1 MSQFCFGKNASWGE
15 SDQLAAHVYSTPQ
28 TLTRQRLSSTKSA
41 VVNSRWQNYNSGVNF
56 LPRPGSLMSELHH
69 ECGVAA
75 IYHLPGKP
83 ASDLSPNH
91 DPNQASKLIPRMLLD
106 MQNRGQLSAGISRYD
121 STAGNGQLIDTYRD
135 LGSVQEVFRLSHS
148 AKAESLMKQYS
159 GPAAIGHV
167 RYATCGKDD
176 RSYAQPFEIH
186 HFDRSQWFTFAFN
199 GQLANFKELADEIL
213 QKPDNHLVRN
223 TDTEVLMHEICVQ
236 LQAQSSQSLIEMMT
250 AVDKRLDGA
259 YSLALLNAKG
269 EMLIARDPLGIKPMC
284 YAVQG
289 SMFAAASESVALLNL
304 GFERSEIESLKP
316 GHAITIVDG
325 KIEMHQFAQTTG
337 RAHCF
342 FEWVYFANVA
352 STLDDRGVYTARTE
366 LGKELA
372 RLEKESNLIT
382 FDEDTIVVPVP
393 DTSKAAADSMAYQLK
408 IPSREGLIRNRY
420 SGRTFI
426 ESSQETRAER
436 AKIKYTPLREVL
448 EGKRVILVEDSIVR
462 STTMA
467 ALLKRVRNEG
477 GAKEIHVRVACP
489 PIVAPCYYGIDM
501 STIGQLFAPRFYPPG
516 ELLTDE
522 IQDQMAA
529 DLGCD
534 SLRFLPIESVAAAIG
549 IPQNG
554 LCQACIR
561 CEYPTPTG
569 QRLYQIDRANFC
581 RGIVSDEGRA
591 YDLTPEKL
599 A

>member
-1 MSQFCFGKNASWGE
+1 
-15 SDQLAAHVYSTPQ
+15 
-28 TLTRQRLSSTKSA
+28 
-41 VVNSRWQNYNSGVNF
+41 
-56 LPRPGSLMSELHH
+56 MSELHH

-83 ASDLSPNH
+83 ASKLAPGQ
-91 DPNQASKLIPRMLLD
+91 DPDQTSTLIPRMLLD
-106 MQNRGQLSAGISRYD
+106 MQNRGQLSAGISRYHP
-121 STAGNGQLIDTYRD
+121 TPTNGQLIDTYRE

-148 AKAESLMKQYS
+148 AKAASLMQKYG

-186 HFDRSQWFTFAFN
+186 HFNQREWFTFAFN
-199 GQLANFKELADEIL
+199 GQLANYTDLASEIL
-213 QKPDNHLVRN
+213 SEPDNHLVRH
-223 TDTEVLMHEICVQ
+223 TDTEVLMYEISRQLAKHESTC
-236 LQAQSSQSLIEMMT
+236 M
-250 AVDKRLDGA
+250 VDMLKHVAKRLDGA

-304 GFERSEIESLKP
+304 GFKRNEIESLKP

-325 KIEMHQFAQTTG
+325 KIEFHQFADNPG

-342 FEWVYFANVA
+342 FEWIYFANVA
-352 STLDDRGVYTARTE
+352 STLDDRGVYTARTN

-372 RLEKESNLIT
+372 EQERNSNLLTI
-382 FDEDTIVVPVP
+382 DEDTIVVPVP
-393 DTSKAAADSMAYQLK
+393 DTSKAAADSMAFHLSV
-408 IPSREGLIRNRY
+408 PSREGLIRNRY

-462 STTMA
+462 STTMK
-467 ALLKRVRNEG
+467 ALLRRIKEEG

-501 STIGQLFAPRFYPPG
+501 STINQLFAPKFYPSG
-516 ELLTDE
+516 ETLTDE
-522 IQDQMAA
+522 IQDTMAEA
-529 DLGCD
+529 LGCD
-534 SLRFLPIESVAAAIG
+534 SLRYLPINSVARAIG
-549 IPQNG
+549 IEREG
-554 LCQACIR
+554 LCQACIN

-569 QRLYQIDRANFC
+569 KKLYQIDHANHVKGYEENPDVRAFDVDKPHVGQT
-581 RGIVSDEGRA
+581 R
-591 YDLTPEKL
+591 
-599 A
+599 

>member
-1 MSQFCFGKNASWGE
+1 
-15 SDQLAAHVYSTPQ
+15 
-28 TLTRQRLSSTKSA
+28 
-41 VVNSRWQNYNSGVNF
+41 
-56 LPRPGSLMSELHH
+56 MSELFH

-75 IYHLPGKP
+75 IYHLPNKP
-83 ASDLSPNH
+83 ASPLSPH
-91 DPNQASKLIPRMLLD
+91 DDPNQASKLIPRMLLD
-106 MQNRGQLSAGISRYD
+106 MQNRGQLSAGISRFHG
-121 STAGNGQLIDTYRD
+121 SPTNGQLIDTYRD
-135 LGSVQEVFRLSHS
+135 LGSVQEVFRLSHA
-148 AKAESLMKQYS
+148 AKAENLMNRYS

-176 RSYAQPFEIH
+176 RSYAQPFEMH
-186 HFDRSQWFTFAFN
+186 HFSRNQWFSFAFN
-199 GQLANFKELADEIL
+199 GQLANYRELADEIL
-213 QKPDNHLVRN
+213 LKPDNHLVRN
-223 TDTEVLMHEICVQ
+223 TDTEVLMHEISVQ
-236 LQAQSSQSLIEMMT
+236 LERQESQSLIEMMT
-250 AVDKRLDGA
+250 AVNHRLDGA

-304 GFERSEIESLKP
+304 GFQRNEIESLKP
-316 GHAITIVDG
+316 GHAITIVNG
-325 KIEMHQFAQTTG
+325 KIEIQQFAETVG

-372 RLEKESNLIT
+372 RLEREADLIT

-393 DTSKAAADSMAYQLK
+393 DTSKAAADSMAYHLK
-408 IPSREGLIRNRY
+408 VPSREGLIRNRY

-426 ESSQETRAER
+426 ESSQEARAER

-467 ALLKRVRNEG
+467 ALLKRIRVEG

-501 STIGQLFAPRFYPPG
+501 STISQLFAPNFYPPG
-516 ELLTDE
+516 EPLTDA
-522 IQDQMAA
+522 IQDRMAA
-529 DLGCD
+529 ELGCD
-534 SLRFLPIESVAAAIG
+534 SLRYLPIESVATAIG
-549 IPQNG
+549 IPSDG

-569 QRLYQIDRANFC
+569 QRLYQIDRANFLA
-581 RGIVSDEGRA
+581 GIAGGLGRA
-591 YDLTPEKL
+591 YDLKSAKPL
-599 A
+599 VG

>member
-1 MSQFCFGKNASWGE
+1 
-15 SDQLAAHVYSTPQ
+15 
-28 TLTRQRLSSTKSA
+28 
-41 VVNSRWQNYNSGVNF
+41 
-56 LPRPGSLMSELHH
+56 MSELFH

-75 IYHLPGKP
+75 IYHLPNKP
-83 ASDLSPNH
+83 ASPLSPH
-91 DPNQASKLIPRMLLD
+91 DDPNQTSKLIPRMLLD
-106 MQNRGQLSAGISRYD
+106 MQNRGQLSAGISRFHG
-121 STAGNGQLIDTYRD
+121 SPSNGQLIDTYRD
-135 LGSVQEVFRLSHS
+135 LGSVQEVFRLSHA
-148 AKAESLMKQYS
+148 AKAENLMNRYS

-176 RSYAQPFEIH
+176 RSYAQPFEMH
-186 HFDRSQWFTFAFN
+186 HFSRNQWFSFAFN
-199 GQLANFKELADEIL
+199 GQLANYRELADEIL
-213 QKPDNHLVRN
+213 LKPDNHLVRN
-223 TDTEVLMHEICVQ
+223 TDTEVLMHEISVQ
-236 LQAQSSQSLIEMMT
+236 LERQESQSLIEMMT
-250 AVDKRLDGA
+250 AVNHRLDGA

-304 GFERSEIESLKP
+304 GFQRNEIESLKP
-316 GHAITIVDG
+316 GHAITIVNG
-325 KIEMHQFAQTTG
+325 KIEIQQFAETVG

-372 RLEKESNLIT
+372 RLEREADLIT

-393 DTSKAAADSMAYQLK
+393 DTSKAAADSMAYHLK
-408 IPSREGLIRNRY
+408 VPSREGLIRNRY

-426 ESSQETRAER
+426 ESSQEARAER

-467 ALLKRVRNEG
+467 ALLKRIRVEG

-501 STIGQLFAPRFYPPG
+501 STISQLFAPNFYPPG
-516 ELLTDE
+516 EPLTDA
-522 IQDQMAA
+522 IQDRMAA
-529 DLGCD
+529 ELGCD
-534 SLRFLPIESVAAAIG
+534 SLRYLPIESVATAIG
-549 IPQNG
+549 IPSDG

-569 QRLYQIDRANFC
+569 QRLYQIDRANFLA
-581 RGIVSDEGRA
+581 GIAGGLGRA
-591 YDLTPEKL
+591 YDLKSAKPL
-599 A
+599 VG

>member
-1 MSQFCFGKNASWGE
+1 
-15 SDQLAAHVYSTPQ
+15 
-28 TLTRQRLSSTKSA
+28 
-41 VVNSRWQNYNSGVNF
+41 
-56 LPRPGSLMSELHH
+56 MSELFH

-75 IYHLPGKP
+75 IYHLPNKP
-83 ASDLSPNH
+83 ASPLSPH
-91 DPNQASKLIPRMLLD
+91 DDPNQTSKLIPRMLLD
-106 MQNRGQLSAGISRYD
+106 MQNRGQLSAGISRFHG
-121 STAGNGQLIDTYRD
+121 SPSNGQLIDTYRD
-135 LGSVQEVFRLSHS
+135 LGSVQEVFRLSHA
-148 AKAESLMKQYS
+148 AKAENLMNRYS

-176 RSYAQPFEIH
+176 RSYAQPFEMH
-186 HFDRSQWFTFAFN
+186 HFSRNQWFSFAFN
-199 GQLANFKELADEIL
+199 GQLANYRELADEIL
-213 QKPDNHLVRN
+213 LKPDNHLVRN
-223 TDTEVLMHEICVQ
+223 TDTEVLMHEISVQ
-236 LQAQSSQSLIEMMT
+236 LERQESQSLIEMMT
-250 AVDKRLDGA
+250 AVNHRLDGA

-304 GFERSEIESLKP
+304 GFQRNEIESLKP
-316 GHAITIVDG
+316 GHAITIVNG
-325 KIEMHQFAQTTG
+325 KIEIQQFAETVG

-372 RLEKESNLIT
+372 RLEREANLIT

-393 DTSKAAADSMAYQLK
+393 DTSKAAADSMAYHLK
-408 IPSREGLIRNRY
+408 VPSREGLIRNRY

-426 ESSQETRAER
+426 ESSQEARAER

-467 ALLKRVRNEG
+467 ALLKRIRVEG

-501 STIGQLFAPRFYPPG
+501 STISQLFAPNFYPPG
-516 ELLTDE
+516 EPLTDA
-522 IQDQMAA
+522 IQDRMAA
-529 DLGCD
+529 ELGCD
-534 SLRFLPIESVAAAIG
+534 SLRYLPIESVATAIG
-549 IPQNG
+549 IPSDG

-569 QRLYQIDRANFC
+569 QRLYQIDRANFLA
-581 RGIVSDEGRA
+581 GIAGGLGRA
-591 YDLTPEKL
+591 YDLKSAKPL
-599 A
+599 VG